1 MLWRHAA
8 AVAAMTKRTEGRAEN
23 AKILTGSDQDGQ
35 D

>member
-1 MLWRHAA
+1 MLRRHAA
-8 AVAAMTKRTEGRAEN
+8 ALPSDKKTEGRAEN